1 MLGNM
6 TLRMQEKYRGVD
18 NVGKKKRRG
27 CETHRKKEYRN
38 KNWMRTV
45 AWLPN

>member
-18 NVGKKKRRG
+18 NVGKKKDVDVRHT
-27 CETHRKKEYRN
+27 EKRN
-38 KNWMRTV
+38 TEIKTG
-45 AWLPN
+45 